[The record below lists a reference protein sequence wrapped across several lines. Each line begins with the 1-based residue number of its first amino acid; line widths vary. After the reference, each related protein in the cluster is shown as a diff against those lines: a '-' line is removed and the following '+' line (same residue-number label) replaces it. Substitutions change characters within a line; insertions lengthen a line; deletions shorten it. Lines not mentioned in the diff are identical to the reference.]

1 MKNLKFKVIG
11 TNSTTK
17 HLEDSIFEFEEFVFT
32 QRNQILS
39 TIFEGSQYLFDI
51 KSVAMCD
58 KGVLISGF
66 ISDETN
72 KVGRI
77 SFKYLS

>member
-17 HLEDSIFEFEEFVFT
+17 HLENCVFEFEEFVFT
-32 QRNQILS
+32 QRNQILES
-39 TIFEGSQYLFDI
+39 VFENKKYIFDI
-51 KSVAMCD
+51 KSVALCD

-66 ISDETN
+66 ISDET
-72 KVGRI
+72 KSVGRI
-77 SFKYLS
+77 SFKYMS